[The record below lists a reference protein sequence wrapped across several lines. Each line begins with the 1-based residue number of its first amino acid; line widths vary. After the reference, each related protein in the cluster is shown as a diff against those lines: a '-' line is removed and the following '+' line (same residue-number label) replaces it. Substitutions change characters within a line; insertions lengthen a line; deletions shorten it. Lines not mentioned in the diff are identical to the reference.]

1 MDLEGMARQIA
12 RDYGLNPDIFVRM
25 IEQESGF
32 DPEAR
37 SRVGAIGLA
46 QVMPDT
52 ARDPGYGVEPITDL
66 SALLDDDINMRFG
79 AEYLRAMLDKFGGDY
94 GLALA
99 AYNAGPGAVEDAG
112 NRIPNIKETQNYV
125 GNILGRSFEGPEPMP
140 ERDERGSGIFSM
152 PLKDRERFLQIE
164 GILKGLQE
172 FERSRRPAPPP
183 EVPELPSE
191 ARSRRRVDPTARFAG
206 LGSLREVL

>member
-1 MDLEGMARQIA
+1 MARQIA

-25 IEQESGF
+25 IQQESGF

-52 ARDPGYGVEPITDL
+52 ARDPGYGVEPISDL

-79 AEYLRAMLDKFGGDY
+79 AEYLRAMLDKFNGDY

-99 AYNAGPGAVEDAG
+99 AYNAGPGAVEKAG
-112 NRIPNIKETQNYV
+112 NRIPQFEETQKYV

-152 PLKDRERFLQIE
+152 PLENRKRFLEIE

-172 FERSRRPAPPP
+172 FERRRAP
-183 EVPELPSE
+183 VPSAPVRPLEE
-191 ARSRRRVDPTARFAG
+191 ARVRRRVDPLARFEG
-206 LGSLREVL
+206 IGSLREVL